1 MNLEKMKRVFFEAK
15 EREGNYRLIETLLLT
30 RVGQGGYW
38 LPDVHK
44 PRNKEPDLYAYGP
57 QDGPITKA
65 QRIKWYRVGEYLM
78 RGNAFHLAVLVGD
91 SEIFAFLMDELRL
104 CVHVYNV

>member
-1 MNLEKMKRVFFEAK
+1 MNLEKMKRIFFEAE
-15 EREGNYRLIETLLLT
+15 EREGNHGALIETLLRT
-30 RVGQGGYW
+30 RVGQGAYW
-38 LPDVHK
+38 LPDVK
-44 PRNKEPDLYAYGP
+44 SQTTDLSAYGP
-57 QDGPITKA
+57 GDGPITKA

-104 CVHVYNV
+104 CVHVYSL